1 MAEQKRRRRKARAL
15 DPVEPGM
22 KIPAITASTGR
33 LFPAGAEETGADP
46 ARKVDPAPKADPAPK
61 EAAQSCGFI
70 ALIGAPNVGKST
82 LVNALVGS
90 KVAIVSHKVQTTRS
104 LLRGIATA
112 GRSQLVFID
121 TPGIFAPKRRLDRAM
136 VTSAWAGAHD
146 ADVVGVI
153 LDARRGVD
161 EEASAVLDKLADIRQ
176 PKILLINKIDLVEKS
191 LLLEIA
197 RDANKNMA
205 FAATFMI
212 SALTGDGV
220 ADVKNWLA
228 DHVAEGPWHYPED
241 QITDAPLR
249 QLAAE
254 ITREKLYLRL
264 HQELPY
270 QSTVET
276 DQWQELKDGSIRIE
290 QTVYVERESQRK
302 IVLGKGGR
310 TIKAIGADARSDIA
324 DMIEVPVHLFLFV
337 KVRESWS
344 DDGERYRAMGLE
356 LPKE

>member
-1 MAEQKRRRRKARAL
+1 MAEEKRRRRMAKAL
-15 DPVEPGM
+15 DPVEPGR
-22 KIPAITASTGR
+22 KTPAATLSTVR
-33 LFPAGAEETGADP
+33 FSAAGAGQTGAGP
-46 ARKVDPAPKADPAPK
+46 ARK
-61 EAAQSCGFI
+61 EGAQSCGFI

-82 LVNALVGS
+82 LINALVGS

-112 GRSQLVFID
+112 GRSQLIFID

-146 ADVVGVI
+146 ADVVGLI
-153 LDARRGVD
+153 LDAKRGVD

-176 PKILLINKIDLVEKS
+176 PKILLINKVDLVEKF

-197 RDANKNMA
+197 RNANKRTA
-205 FAATFMI
+205 FAVTFMI

-270 QSTVET
+270 RSTVET
-276 DQWQELKDGSIRIE
+276 DQWQERKDGSIRIE
-290 QTVYVERESQRK
+290 QTIYVERESQRK

-310 TIKAIGADARSDIA
+310 TIKAIGADARSEIA
-324 DMIEVPVHLFLFV
+324 DMIEAPVHLFLFV

-344 DDGERYRAMGLE
+344 DDRDRYRAIGLE
-356 LPKE
+356 FPKE